1 MAKAAA
7 APAPAAAGD
16 APPKK
21 KGKLIIILAAV
32 LALVLGGGGAAW
44 FMLSKKHAD
53 EDGTEETAEAAPKH
67 KPKKKA
73 EPGAPPVFVNLDAF
87 VVNLRPEGNG
97 DQFLQVVAVLK
108 VEDQHEAEN
117 VKLFMPEIRHR
128 ILLLLSS
135 KKASDI
141 NVPEAREELAE
152 DLKDAVNG
160 VVGEPPPKSK
170 KKPQVPTGPIKSVF
184 FTSFI
189 VQ

>member
-7 APAPAAAGD
+7 APVPAAAGD

-21 KGKLIIILAAV
+21 KGKLIIIIAVILV
-32 LALVLGGGGAAW
+32 LALGGGGAAW
-44 FMLSKKHAD
+44 FLLVKKHAD
-53 EDGTEETAEAAPKH
+53 EEQGDEHAEEAPKP

-73 EPGAPPVFVNLDAF
+73 EPGAPPVFVNLEPF

-117 VKLFMPEIRHR
+117 VKLYMPEIRHH
-128 ILLLLSS
+128 ILLLLSA
-135 KKASDI
+135 KKASE
-141 NVPEAREELAE
+141 VGAPESREELAE